1 MGFGATEGIITA
13 RPEHVWSAVPTVRH
27 ANGGRFMRLSP
38 LAGLRFGDEALFAT
52 GRART
57 FGSDD
62 TPDSSLVGRWKGIPL
77 LSLSGGRWAIGQ
89 AQHRER
95 HAHHRV
101 ITPAVARPYIS
112 PGQVTDQATG
122 STLTGVVVFMAEWSY
137 TRRYVTD
144 ALAALYGGKL
154 VAPANSDPAAG
165 GTPTART
172 DAETI
177 PRVAASCP
185 PGPQTPRFARRVE
198 ALDVEVL
205 ARGAIAVPGRCTCI
219 DSHPQRVLTCA

>member
-1 MGFGATEGIITA
+1 MK
-13 RPEHVWSAVPTVRH
+13 RC
-27 ANGGRFMRLSP
+27 SP
-38 LAGLRFGDEALFAT
+38 RGE
-52 GRART
+52 
-57 FGSDD
+57 
-62 TPDSSLVGRWKGIPL
+62 
-77 LSLSGGRWAIGQ
+77 
-89 AQHRER
+89 RER
-95 HAHHRV
+95 SGPMTRLTAPWWAAGRGSPSYLFPAAGGPSVKRNTVNGHAHHRV